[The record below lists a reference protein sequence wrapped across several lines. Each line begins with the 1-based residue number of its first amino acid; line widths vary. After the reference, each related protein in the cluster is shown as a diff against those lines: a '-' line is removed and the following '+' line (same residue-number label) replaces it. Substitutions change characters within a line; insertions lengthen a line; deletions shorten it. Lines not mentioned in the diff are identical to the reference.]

1 MMIKNYI
8 FGKEI
13 KLKLKEE
20 NKIILILFKIKII
33 MKKIKIKKII
43 F

>member
-20 NKIILILFKIKII
+20 NKIILILFQIKIFVKQI
-33 MKKIKIKKII
+33 QMKKII